1 MPARTCGPRSET
13 KADCRLCFNPFRPS
27 AKNWRRSF
35 PTRPADSPVSW
46 ATAVLLFPA
55 AQAKMTV
62 ALRAK
67 AEGDSGDRDQVSK
80 INCPPGLRTTGAT
93 GLPSR
98 SGSRPLSR
106 LRRKRQRQSP
116 TASSDTSVAR
126 ATALLLFPSA
136 QANITRALCAR
147 ATGDSGDLSQVSKT
161 MCSAGLRTNGAIG
174 LPRLSSSKPFKRV
187 ARKWRRHFPTVR
199 PVKPVSL
206 ATEALVFPWA
216 HARIVRLLCFR
227 ARGTPAPAIRCS
239 NVDCS
244 SALRLTTG
252 KGLPQVIG
260 CDPFRQRRQ
269 VRTHGDCG
277 WQQPLESN
285 SKFLSR
291 ALLNYGGR
299 MLAVYESG
307 LLAMGPQSPGSVPSV
322 YSPDSGAVE
331 VEHSYACCC
340 GRE

>member
-126 ATALLLFPSA
+126 ATALLLFPPA
-136 QANITRALCAR
+136 QAKITRALCAKLE
-147 ATGDSGDLSQVSKT
+147 GDSGDRDQLSRIT
-161 MCSAGLRTNGAIG
+161 CSSGLRTSGAIG
-174 LPRLSSSKPFKRV
+174 LPRLSCSKSFNRLTRKRL
-187 ARKWRRHFPTVR
+187 RHFPTVR
-199 PVKPVSL
+199 PVNPVSL
-206 ATEALVFPWA
+206 ATATLVFPWA
-216 HARIVRLLCFR
+216 HARIVRLRCFR
-227 ARGTPAPAIRCS
+227 AREAPVSVIRHS
-239 NVDCS
+239 NVDLS
-244 SALRLTTG
+244 SALRISTG
-252 KGLPQVIG
+252 NGLPQVIG
-260 CDPFRQRRQ
+260 
-269 VRTHGDCG
+269 
-277 WQQPLESN
+277 
-285 SKFLSR
+285 
-291 ALLNYGGR
+291 
-299 MLAVYESG
+299 
-307 LLAMGPQSPGSVPSV
+307 
-322 YSPDSGAVE
+322 
-331 VEHSYACCC
+331 
-340 GRE
+340 